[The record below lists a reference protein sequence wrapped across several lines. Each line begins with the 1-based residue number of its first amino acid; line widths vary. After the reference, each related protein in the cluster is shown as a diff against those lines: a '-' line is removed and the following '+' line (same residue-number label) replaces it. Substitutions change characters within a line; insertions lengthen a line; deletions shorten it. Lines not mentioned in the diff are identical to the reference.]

1 MRILRW
7 PRTATDDSRSSLVTI
22 HQEFVLA
29 KLRTVERAGF
39 NTHADTD
46 NARCYPG
53 TRTDILEQISTWGAI
68 PDGKHIFWLNGQAGT
83 GKSTIARTAAQAFA
97 DARTLGASFFF
108 KRGEGDRGRAA
119 LLFPSIAAQLIHRLP
134 SMAPCVRKEI
144 ESDPSIHH
152 KPLKDQFEKLIL
164 NPMLKVNKSSQPTTI
179 VIVLDA
185 LDECDDLDD
194 IKLVIYLL
202 SQLQGSPSI
211 RLKFLVTSRP
221 ELPIQLG
228 FKDIDGKYE
237 VIVLQEIPQPVIEHD
252 ITVFLE
258 HDLAEIRRAYNQSVE
273 TDRQVPSD
281 WPGAD
286 IQKLVNMAIPLFIL
300 AATICR
306 FLRDR
311 RLGRPQDQLQGFLHQ
326 KGSQGSNL
334 NATYFP
340 VVERLW
346 SGFAGSMRQK
356 VIERFKHV
364 VGSIVLLADPLSK
377 ASLARLLGTPLNNVE
392 DQLDLL
398 HSVLSVP
405 LDRCSPVRLLHLSFR
420 EFLID
425 PEKGGEDRKYPFWVD
440 ERQTHH
446 MLATRC
452 LRLLSAPN
460 VLNQDIC
467 NLRQP
472 GAARADIAQR
482 TIDECLP
489 PEVQYAC
496 QYWVLHWKESK
507 CLIQDGDGVDRF
519 LTRHLL
525 QWLEALSIIGRISES
540 VGMISDLLGYLSVSF

>member
-1 MRILRW
+1 MRIPPW
-7 PRTATDDSRSSLVTI
+7 PWQATDDSRSSLATI

-39 NTHADTD
+39 NAHSNAD

-53 TRTDILEQISTWGAI
+53 TRTDILEQISTWGATTS
-68 PDGKHIFWLNGQAGT
+68 GKHIFWLNGQAGT
-83 GKSTIARTAAQAFA
+83 GKSTISRTAAQAFA
-97 DARTLGASFFF
+97 DAKTLGASFFF
-108 KRGEGDRGRAA
+108 KRGEGDRGRTA

-134 SMAPCVRKEI
+134 SMAPHVRKEI

-152 KPLKDQFEKLIL
+152 KPLKDQFERLIL
-164 NPMLKVNKSSQPTTI
+164 NPIRVVENSQSTTMII
-179 VIVLDA
+179 VFDA
-185 LDECDDLDD
+185 LDECDNLDD
-194 IKLVIYLL
+194 IKLVIHLL
-202 SQLQGSPSI
+202 SRLQGSASI

-228 FKDIDGKYE
+228 FKDIAGTYE
-237 VIVLQEIPQPVIEHD
+237 AIVLQEIPQPVIKHD

-258 HDLAEIRRAYNQSVE
+258 HEIAEIRRTYNQSVE

-311 RLGRPQDQLQGFLHQ
+311 RLGRPQDQLQRILDQ

-334 NATYFP
+334 NDTYLP

-346 SGFAGSMRQK
+346 SGLTGSMRQEL
-356 VIERFKHV
+356 IERFKHI
-364 VGSIVLLADPLSK
+364 VGSIVLLANPLSK
-377 ASLARLLGTPLNNVE
+377 ASLARLLGTPLNDIE

-405 LDRCSPVRLLHLSFR
+405 MDRCSPVRLLHLSFR

-425 PEKGGEDRKYPFWVD
+425 HEKRGEEKRYPFWVD
-440 ERQTHH
+440 ERQNHH
-446 MLATRC
+446 MLATKC
-452 LRLLSAPN
+452 LQLLSTPN
-460 VLNQDIC
+460 ILKQDIC
-467 NLRQP
+467 NLKQP
-472 GAARADIAQR
+472 GAARANIEQQ
-482 TIDECLP
+482 TIDDCLP

-496 QYWVLHWKESK
+496 QYWVLHLKESK
-507 CLIQDGDGVDRF
+507 YPIRDGDNVNRF
-519 LTRHLL
+519 LTRYLL
-525 QWLEALSIIGRISES
+525 QWLEALSIIGRIAES
-540 VGMISDLLGYLSVSF
+540 VSMISDLLGSLSVSF